1 MRAVGKWSLSSF
13 LSAVLTGASIGVAIA
28 LAVAVFIVVTS
39 PWVDLGGN
47 GQLGIPVALRIDEQ
61 ALHVAAPSPGPG
73 TARLTK
79 VTGTL
84 EFTAPSRRAIVA
96 PMLTLIAM
104 LLFAGWALH
113 QMRELFRALRNG
125 RIFAPEN
132 VRHVQRVGWAV
143 ILAEPVRA
151 LITYSAQD
159 FARSHFV
166 GEGIRFV
173 TNVDLN
179 LGTVF
184 AGLAIL
190 VIAEVFRAGTR
201 LDQDQS
207 LTI

>member
-1 MRAVGKWSLSSF
+1 MRALGKGSISSV
-13 LSAVLTGASIGVAIA
+13 LSAVLTMASVGVAIA
-28 LAVAVFIVVTS
+28 LVIALFVVVGS
-39 PWVDLGGN
+39 PWIDLGGN
-47 GQLGIPVALRIDEQ
+47 GQLTIPVALRIDEQ
-61 ALHVAAPSPGPG
+61 ALHVAAPSLGPG

-84 EFTAPSRRAIVA
+84 EFTAPSRSDIVA

-113 QMRELFRALRNG
+113 QLRELFRALRNG
-125 RIFAPEN
+125 RVFAREN

-151 LITYSAQD
+151 FITYSAQNY
-159 FARSHFV
+159 ARAHFV
-166 GEGIRFV
+166 GDGIRFV
-173 TNVDLN
+173 TDINVN
-179 LGTVF
+179 LGTIF

-201 LDQDQS
+201 LDEDQS

>member
-1 MRAVGKWSLSSF
+1 M
-13 LSAVLTGASIGVAIA
+13 ASIVVAIA
-28 LAVAVFIVVTS
+28 LAIALFVVVAS
-39 PWVDLGGN
+39 PWLDLGGN
-47 GQLGIPVALRIDEQ
+47 GRLGIPVALRIDEQ
-61 ALHVAAPSPGPG
+61 ALHVAAPSLGAG
-73 TARLTK
+73 TPRLTK

-84 EFTAPSRRAIVA
+84 EFTAPSRGAIVA

-104 LLFAGWALH
+104 LLFAGWALY
-113 QMRELFRALRNG
+113 QLRELFRALRNG
-125 RIFAPEN
+125 QVFAPEN

-151 LITYSAQD
+151 LITYSAQN

-166 GEGIRFV
+166 GDGIRFV
-173 TNVDLN
+173 TAVDLN
-179 LGTVF
+179 LGAIF

-201 LDQDQS
+201 LNEDQS